1 MTKKFK
7 DLTAEQLERYHAT
20 LAKFDIDKDSVVKQC
35 QTSDHAGGMT
45 VGHQHNCT
53 KHLDVTCIED
63 LNKKV
68 GLDCNLY
75 QNGTLDDSGVHYPAA
90 LTTKLAK
97 GAAPAELKKQ
107 LSSDDHKQVKQ
118 AMVSYLQGD
127 SAKVASYKDAIN
139 ASYFAKP
146 VTLAVHSAEDI
157 TITAANPLIIK
168 GTDGQPVSLVYG
180 TVTVEPGGYIQSDVP
195 LTIDSQVFTIQQ

>member
-7 DLTAEQLERYHAT
+7 DLTQEQLDRYHAT
-20 LAKFDIDKDSVVKQC
+20 LAKLGVDKDSVVKQC

-53 KHLDVTCIED
+53 KHLDITSIDD

-68 GLDCNLY
+68 GLDCKQY
-75 QNGTLDDSGVHYPAA
+75 QNGALDDSDVYYPAA

-97 GAAPAELKKQ
+97 GATPAEIKKQ
-107 LSSDDHKQVKQ
+107 LSSDDHKQIKQ

-139 ASYFAKP
+139 ATHFAKP
-146 VTLAVHSAEDI
+146 VAMAVHAAADI
-157 TITAANPLIIK
+157 TITAGSPLIIK
-168 GTDGQPVSLVYG
+168 GVDGQPVSLVYG